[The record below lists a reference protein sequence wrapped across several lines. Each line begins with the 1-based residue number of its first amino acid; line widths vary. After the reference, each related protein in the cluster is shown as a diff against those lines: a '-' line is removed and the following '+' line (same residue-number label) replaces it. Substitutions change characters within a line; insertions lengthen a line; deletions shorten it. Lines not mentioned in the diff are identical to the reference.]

1 MEIISGRKIAD
12 EIQLALKSGNRVKE
26 LAPCLAV
33 IDVGEFKDN
42 EVYIN
47 LKRKAVESIG
57 GTTRIVK
64 LKAQASRAEVL
75 EIIRYLNQDDSVDG
89 ILLQLPLPAHLDAER
104 DLFLE
109 AIAGEK
115 DVDGFSPCNRGRLMG
130 NQPEFV
136 SCAALACLDVCR
148 RYLGSLAGKKAL
160 LVGNSFDVVQSLAL
174 LLIKEGCSVCIEP
187 EYKPEAL
194 TGADIAVIEAGTPLM
209 IGSKDL
215 NSKILMI
222 DAGFHWFQD
231 KACGNIDREAV
242 AAQEGYLLPVPG
254 GLGPLLIAHLM
265 VNLSRA
271 AGRKK

>member
-12 EIQLALKSGNRVKE
+12 EIQSSLKAANQVKK
-26 LAPCLAV
+26 LVPYLAV
-33 IDVGEFKDN
+33 IDIGEFKEN
-42 EVYIN
+42 NIYID
-47 LKRKAVESIG
+47 LKRRAVESIG
-57 GTTRIVK
+57 GMTRIVK
-64 LKAQASRAEVL
+64 LKTETSREEVL
-75 EIIRYLNQDDSVDG
+75 EIIRDLNQDNSVDG
-89 ILLQLPLPAHLDAER
+89 ILLQLPLPTNLDTDRE
-104 DLFLE
+104 LFLE
-109 AIAGEK
+109 AIAWEK

-130 NQPEFV
+130 TQPEFV

-148 RYLGSLAGKKAL
+148 SYMDSLAGKKAL
-160 LVGNSFDVVQSLAL
+160 LVGNSFDVIQPLAL
-174 LLIKEGCSVCIEP
+174 LLIKERCLVCIEP
-187 EYKPEAL
+187 EYRPGSLA
-194 TGADIAVIEAGTPLM
+194 GADIAIIEAGTPLM
-209 IGSKDL
+209 IGPQDL
-215 NSKILMI
+215 KSPILMI